1 MTKKGLIPVACAVL
15 MALVSVSCR
24 LKVEFG
30 KSPVKRVVAAMTLE
44 EKVSLL
50 VGVGAWNG
58 NDIAQEIKDAK
69 ALIPGCAGQT
79 YPIPR
84 LGIPSVML
92 PDGPGGLRINPT
104 RQDDDKTYYCT
115 SFPVATLL
123 AQSWNPQLVE
133 EVGAAIGDEVKR
145 YGADCLLAPALN
157 LHRNPLLG
165 RSFEYYS
172 EDPVVSGKTAAAM
185 VRGVQSNGVG
195 ATIKH
200 YALNNQE
207 TNRMAN
213 DVRID
218 QQTARELYLKGFEIA
233 VRESQPWAVMTSY
246 NKVNG
251 TYAPENATLID
262 SILRREW
269 GFDGMVMTDWGG
281 GRDAVATV
289 ESGNDLLMPGSANQ
303 IKAIIDAV
311 DEGTLDEEV
320 IDRNVAN
327 VLAFIAR
334 SPKMQG
340 YEFMND
346 PDLTAHAQVSRSS
359 ATEGMVLLKNNGAL
373 PLNGKCRMIALYGV
387 SSYDMYVVGTGS
399 GSVNY
404 KHAVGLDEGLKAA
417 GYKLEPSVSSA
428 YSRYVNEHK
437 SAARPGDFMRTN
449 LTNHVIPQSLVRKP
463 FQYRADAIASDI
475 AIITIGR
482 SCGESA
488 DRTYEG
494 DYTLTEIEQGLIAD
508 VCDAFH
514 SKGKKVVVIL
524 NIGAPIETASWKSRP
539 DAILLAGLPG
549 QEAGYAITDVL
560 KGAVN
565 PSGKLVDTYVI
576 DYMDMPS
583 TANYPLNA
591 RELQQQARSNRG
603 NPDAQPVPLYDYTEY
618 KERLD
623 IGYRY
628 YDRHPEQ
635 VSYPFGFGLSYTT
648 FAYSEPQAKVGDGI
662 ITLSVKVTNT
672 GKVAGKESVQ
682 VYVEAPNGGLNN
694 LKKELKA
701 YGKTALLQPGA
712 AEVLEFKLSDYDLAG
727 FDMLSSSWQTLPG
740 NYKADFAASSQDI
753 RCQALF
759 TIADPSN
766 YPAYGALQ

>member
-1 MTKKGLIPVACAVL
+1 MTRKSIIPIACAVFTVF
-15 MALVSVSCR
+15 AAVSCNR
-24 LKVEFG
+24 TVEFG
-30 KSPVKRVVAAMTLE
+30 KSPVKKVVAAMTLE
-44 EKVSLL
+44 EKVNLL

-69 ALIPGCAGQT
+69 GLIPGCAGQT

-104 RQDDDKTYYCT
+104 RQGDEKTYYCT
-115 SFPVATLL
+115 SFPVATVL
-123 AQSWNPQLVE
+123 AQSWNQQLVE
-133 EVGAAIGDEVKR
+133 EVGVAIGDEVKR

-165 RSFEYYS
+165 RNFEYYS
-172 EDPVVSGKTAAAM
+172 EDPVISGKTAAAM

-200 YALNNQE
+200 FALNNQE

-213 DVRID
+213 DAQVD

-246 NKVNG
+246 NKING
-251 TYAPENATLID
+251 TYAPENENLIEE
-262 SILRREW
+262 ILRDEW
-269 GFDGMVMTDWGG
+269 GFQGMVMTDWGG

-289 ESGNDLLMPGSANQ
+289 KAGNDLLMPGSAQQ
-303 IKAIIDAV
+303 IQTIIEAV
-311 DEGTLDEEV
+311 QNGTLDEKI
-320 IDRNVAN
+320 IDRNVERILEF
-327 VLAFIAR
+327 VAR

-340 YEFMND
+340 YEFQND
-346 PDLTAHAQVSRSS
+346 PDLDAHAGVARSS
-359 ATEGMVLLKNNGAL
+359 ATEGMVLLKNEGAL
-373 PLNGKCRMIALYGV
+373 PLAKNCNIIALYGV

-417 GYKLEPSVSSA
+417 GYKLEPSVYNS
-428 YSRYVNEHK
+428 YSKYVQEHK
-437 SAARPGDFMRTN
+437 QTARPGGFMRTN
-449 LTNHVIPQSLVRKP
+449 LTNHVIPQSPVRKP
-463 FQYRADAIASDI
+463 YQYRADAIASDI

-488 DRTYEG
+488 DRGYEG
-494 DYTLTEIEQGLIAD
+494 DYTLTEIEQGVIKD

-524 NIGAPIETASWKSRP
+524 NIGAPIETASWKSQP

-560 KGAVN
+560 KGDVN
-565 PSGKLVDTYVI
+565 PSGKLVDTYVVDFNKI
-576 DYMDMPS
+576 PS
-583 TANYPLNA
+583 TANFPVNA
-591 RELQQQARSNRG
+591 RELQSAARANRN
-603 NPDAQPVPLYDYTEY
+603 NPDAKPVAMYDYTEY
-618 KERLD
+618 KERLN

-628 YDRHPEQ
+628 YDSHPEQ

-648 FAYSEPQAKVGDGI
+648 FAYSEPQAKIEDGVV
-662 ITLSVKVTNT
+662 TMSVKVTNT
-672 GKVAGKESVQ
+672 GSVAGKEVVQ
-682 VYVEAPNGGLNN
+682 VYVEAPNGGLNK
-694 LKKELKA
+694 LTKELKA
-701 YGKTALLQPGA
+701 YGKTALLQPGES
-712 AEVLEFKLSDYDLAG
+712 EVLEFRLSGYDLAA
-727 FDMLSSSWQTLPG
+727 FNLNESCWQTVKG
-740 NYKADFAASSQDI
+740 EYKADFAASSQDI
-753 RCQALF
+753 RCQAQF
-759 TIADPSN
+759 TLVQEQTF
-766 YPAYGALQ
+766 PAIGTL

>member
-1 MTKKGLIPVACAVL
+1 MTRKSLIPIACVAL
-15 MALVSVSCR
+15 ALIATVSCNR
-24 LKVEFG
+24 EVQFG
-30 KSPVKRVVAAMTLE
+30 KSPVKKVVAAMTLE
-44 EKVSLL
+44 EKVNLL

-69 ALIPGCAGQT
+69 NLIPGCAGQT

-104 RQDDDKTYYCT
+104 RQGDEKTYYCT
-115 SFPVATLL
+115 SFPVATIL
-123 AQSWNPQLVE
+123 AQTWNQQLVE
-133 EVGAAIGDEVKR
+133 EVGTAIGDEVKR

-157 LHRNPLLG
+157 IHRNPLLG
-165 RSFEYYS
+165 RNFEYYS
-172 EDPVVSGKTAAAM
+172 EDPVISGKTAAAM

-213 DVRID
+213 DAQVD
-218 QQTARELYLKGFEIA
+218 QQTAREIYLKGFEIA

-246 NKVNG
+246 NKING
-251 TYAPENATLID
+251 TYAPENEELIEK
-262 SILRREW
+262 ILRQEW
-269 GFDGMVMTDWGG
+269 GFEGMVMTDWGG

-289 ESGNDLLMPGSANQ
+289 NAGNDLLMPGSAQQ
-303 IKAIIDAV
+303 IQAIIEAV
-311 DEGTLDEEV
+311 QNGTLDEKIV
-320 IDRNVAN
+320 DRNVARILEF
-327 VLAFIAR
+327 VAR

-340 YEFMND
+340 YEFQND
-346 PDLTAHAQVSRSS
+346 PDMAAHAQVSRSS

-373 PLNGKCRMIALYGV
+373 PFAKDCQIIALYGT
-387 SSYDMYVVGTGS
+387 SSYDLYVVGTGS

-404 KHAVGLDEGLKAA
+404 KHAVGLNEGLIAA

-428 YSRYVNEHK
+428 YTKYVEENNSRV
-437 SAARPGDFMRTN
+437 SARNFMRTN

-475 AIITIGR
+475 AVITIGR

-488 DRTYEG
+488 DRGYEG
-494 DYTLTEIEQGLIAD
+494 DYTLTDIEQGLIKD

-524 NIGAPIETASWKSRP
+524 NIGAPIETASWKAQP

-549 QEAGYAITDVL
+549 QEAGHAITDVL

-565 PSGKLVDTYVI
+565 PSGKLVDTYVVDFNKI
-576 DYMDMPS
+576 PS
-583 TANYPLNA
+583 TANFPVNA
-591 RELQQQARSNRG
+591 RELQSQVRANRG
-603 NPDAQPVPLYDYTEY
+603 NPDAKPVAKYDYTEY

-628 YDRHPEQ
+628 FDRHPEM

-648 FAYSEPQAKVGDGI
+648 FSYSDAQATVEDGVI
-662 ITLSVKVTNT
+662 NLSVKVTNT
-672 GKVAGKESVQ
+672 GSVAGKEAVQ
-682 VYVEAPNGGLNN
+682 VYIEAPQGGLNK
-694 LKKELKA
+694 LAKELKA
-701 YGKTALLQPGA
+701 YGKTALLQPG
-712 AEVLEFKLSDYDLAG
+712 ESQTLEFTLSQYELAG
-727 FDMLSSSWQTLPG
+727 FDLSESNWQTIKG
-740 NYKADFAASSQDI
+740 DYKADFAASSQDI
-753 RCQALF
+753 RCQAAF
-759 TIADPSN
+759 NIAAAST
-766 YPAYGALQ
+766 YPAYGAL

>member
-1 MTKKGLIPVACAVL
+1 MTKKGLIPAVCAVL
-15 MALVSVSCR
+15 MALVTVSCS

-30 KSPVKRVVAAMTLE
+30 KSPVKRVIAAMTLE

-50 VGVGAWNG
+50 VS
-58 NDIAQEIKDAK
+58 IDAK
-69 ALIPGCAGQT
+69 TLIPGSAGQT

-92 PDGPGGLRINPT
+92 PDGSGGLCISPT
-104 RQDDDKTYYCT
+104 SQDDNKKYHCT
-115 SFPVATLL
+115 SFPITTQF

-133 EVGAAIGDEVKR
+133 EVSAAIGDEVKR
-145 YGADCLLAPALN
+145 YGAECLLVPALN
-157 LHRNPLLG
+157 LHRNQLQG
-165 RSFEYYS
+165 QSFEYYS

-200 YALNNQE
+200 YALDN
-207 TNRMAN
+207 
-213 DVRID
+213 
-218 QQTARELYLKGFEIA
+218 QQTARNLYLKGFEIA
-233 VRESQPWAVMTSY
+233 VRESQPWAVMTTY

-251 TYAPENATLID
+251 TYAPQSATLID

-269 GFDGMVMTDWGG
+269 GFEGIVMTDCGDDC
-281 GRDAVATV
+281 DAVATV
-289 ESGNDLLMPGSANQ
+289 ESGNDLLMNGSANQ

-311 DEGTLDEEV
+311 DEDILDEKV

-334 SPKMQG
+334 SLKMQG
-340 YEFMND
+340 YEFQND

-359 ATEGMVLLKNNGAL
+359 ATECMVLLKNNGAL
-373 PLNGKCRMIALYGV
+373 PLSSKCKMIALYGAC
-387 SSYDMYVVGTGS
+387 SYDIYSVGTVS

-417 GYKLEPSVSSA
+417 GYKLEPSVSTS
-428 YSRYVNEHK
+428 YSR
-437 SAARPGDFMRTN
+437 S
-449 LTNHVIPQSLVRKP
+449 VIPQSLVRKP
-463 FQYRADAIASDI
+463 FQYRADAISSDI

-482 SCGESA
+482 SCAESA
-488 DRTYEG
+488 GLTDDG

-514 SKGKKVVVIL
+514 SKGKKVIVIL

-565 PSGKLVDTYVI
+565 PSGKLVDTFVV
-576 DYMDMPS
+576 DSMDMPS
-583 TANYPLNA
+583 TTNCSLNF
-591 RELQQQARSNRG
+591 
-603 NPDAQPVPLYDYTEY
+603 
-618 KERLD
+618 
-623 IGYRY
+623 GYRY
-628 YDRHPEQ
+628 YDCHPEL

-648 FAYSEPQAKVGDGI
+648 FAYSEPQAKVADGV

-682 VYVEAPNGGLNN
+682 VYIEAPNGGLNN
-694 LKKELKA
+694 LKKELKS

-712 AEVLEFKLSDYDLAG
+712 TEVLEFKLSDYELAG
-727 FDMLSSSWQTLPG
+727 FDMASSSWQTLSG
-740 NYKADFAASSQDI
+740 EYKADFAASSQDI
-753 RCQALF
+753 RCQAVF
-759 TIADPSN
+759 TVAESSN
-766 YPAYGALQ
+766 YPAYGSLR

>member
-1 MTKKGLIPVACAVL
+1 MTKRAFIPVALAAVI
-15 MALVSVSCR
+15 ALVAVSCNR
-24 LKVEFG
+24 EVEFG
-30 KSPVKRVVAAMTLE
+30 KSPIKKVVAAMTLE
-44 EKVSLL
+44 EKVNLL

-69 ALIPGCAGQT
+69 GLIPGCAGQT

-104 RQDDDKTYYCT
+104 RQGDEKTYYCT
-115 SFPVATLL
+115 SFPVATIL
-123 AQSWNPQLVE
+123 AQTWNQQLVE
-133 EVGAAIGDEVKR
+133 EVGVAIGDEVKR

-157 LHRNPLLG
+157 IHRNPLLG
-165 RSFEYYS
+165 RNFEYYS
-172 EDPVVSGKTAAAM
+172 EDPVISGKTAAAM

-200 YALNNQE
+200 FALNNQE

-213 DVRID
+213 DAQVD
-218 QQTARELYLKGFEIA
+218 QQTAREIYLKGFEIA
-233 VRESQPWAVMTSY
+233 VKESQPWAVMTSY
-246 NKVNG
+246 NKING
-251 TYAPENATLID
+251 TYAPENENLIEQ
-262 SILRREW
+262 ILRKEW
-269 GFDGMVMTDWGG
+269 GFEGMVMTDWGG
-281 GRDAVATV
+281 GRDAIATV
-289 ESGNDLLMPGSANQ
+289 NAGNDLLMPGSGNQ
-303 IKAIIDAV
+303 IKAIIEAV
-311 DEGTLDEEV
+311 QNGTLDEKI
-320 IDRNVAN
+320 IDRNVTRI
-327 VLAFIAR
+327 LEFIAR

-340 YEFMND
+340 YEFQND
-346 PDLTAHAQVSRSS
+346 PDLKAHAQVSRSS

-373 PLNGKCRMIALYGV
+373 PLAKDCKMIALYGT

-404 KHAVGLDEGLKAA
+404 EHAVGLNEGLTAA

-428 YSRYVNEHK
+428 YIKYVQENNSRV
-437 SAARPGDFMRTN
+437 SARNFKRTN
-449 LTNHVIPQSLVRKP
+449 LTNHVIPESLVRKP
-463 FQYRADAIASDI
+463 YQYRADAIASDI

-488 DRTYEG
+488 DRGYEG
-494 DYTLTEIEQGLIAD
+494 DYTLTDIEQGLIKD

-524 NIGAPIETASWKSRP
+524 NIGAPIETASWKARP

-549 QEAGYAITDVL
+549 QEAGHAVADVL

-565 PSGKLVDTYVI
+565 PSGKLVDTYVV
-576 DYMDMPS
+576 DFNKMPS
-583 TANYPLNA
+583 TANFPVNA
-591 RELQQQARSNRG
+591 RDLQSQVRANRG
-603 NPDAQPVPLYDYTEY
+603 NPDAKPVALYDYTEY

-628 YDRHPEQ
+628 YDRHPDQ

-648 FAYSEPQAKVGDGI
+648 FAYSEPQAKIEDGVV
-662 ITLSVKVTNT
+662 TMSVKVTNT
-672 GKVAGKESVQ
+672 GSVAGKEVVQ
-682 VYVEAPNGGLNN
+682 VYIEAPKGGLNK
-694 LKKELKA
+694 LAKELKA
-701 YGKTALLQPGA
+701 YGKTALLQPG
-712 AEVLEFKLSDYDLAG
+712 ESQTLEFALSGYDIAG
-727 FDMLSSSWQTLPG
+727 FDLSASSWKTLSG
-740 NYKADFAASSQDI
+740 DYKADFAASSQDI

-759 TIADPSN
+759 SIVQEQTF
-766 YPAYGALQ
+766 PAYGEL

>member
-1 MTKKGLIPVACAVL
+1 MNRKVSTLLAFAAL
-15 MALVSVSCR
+15 MALVTISCNR
-24 LKVEFG
+24 NVEFG
-30 KSPVKRVVAAMTLE
+30 KSPINKVVAALTLE
-44 EKVSLL
+44 EKVNLL

-58 NDIAQEIKDAK
+58 NEIAQEIKDAK
-69 ALIPGCAGQT
+69 GLIPGCAGQT

-104 RQDDDKTYYCT
+104 RQGDEKTYYCT
-115 SFPVATLL
+115 SFPVATIL
-123 AQSWNPQLVE
+123 AQTWNQQLVE
-133 EVGAAIGDEVKR
+133 EVGTAIGDEVKR

-157 LHRNPLLG
+157 IHRNPLLG
-165 RSFEYYS
+165 RNFEYYS
-172 EDPVVSGKTAAAM
+172 EDPVISGKTAAAM

-213 DVRID
+213 DAQVD
-218 QQTARELYLKGFEIA
+218 QQTAREIYLKGFEIA

-246 NKVNG
+246 NKING
-251 TYAPENATLID
+251 TYAPENEALIEE
-262 SILRREW
+262 ILRKEW
-269 GFDGMVMTDWGG
+269 GFEGMVMTDWGG

-289 ESGNDLLMPGSANQ
+289 KAGNDLLMPGSAQQ
-303 IKAIIDAV
+303 IQAIIEAV
-311 DEGTLDEEV
+311 QNGTLDEKI
-320 IDRNVAN
+320 IDRNVARILEF
-327 VLAFIAR
+327 VAR

-340 YEFMND
+340 YEFQND
-346 PDLTAHAQVSRSS
+346 PDMEAHAQVSRSS

-373 PLNGKCRMIALYGV
+373 PFAKDCQMIALYGT

-404 KHAVGLDEGLKAA
+404 KHAVGLNEGLTAA

-428 YSRYVNEHK
+428 YTKYVEENNSRV
-437 SAARPGDFMRTN
+437 SARNFMRTN

-475 AIITIGR
+475 AVITIGR

-488 DRTYEG
+488 DRGYDG
-494 DYTLTEIEQGLIAD
+494 DYTLTDIEQGLIKD

-524 NIGAPIETASWKSRP
+524 NIGAPIETASWKAQP

-549 QEAGYAITDVL
+549 QEAGHAITDVL

-565 PSGKLVDTYVI
+565 PSGKLVDTYVVDFNKI
-576 DYMDMPS
+576 PS
-583 TANYPLNA
+583 TANFPVNA
-591 RELQQQARSNRG
+591 RELQSQARSNRN
-603 NPDAQPVPLYDYTEY
+603 NPDAKPVSKYDYTEY

-628 YDRHPEQ
+628 FDRHPEM

-648 FAYSEPQAKVGDGI
+648 FSYSDAQAKVEDGVI
-662 ITLSVKVTNT
+662 NLSVKVTNT
-672 GKVAGKESVQ
+672 GSVAGKEAVQ
-682 VYVEAPNGGLNN
+682 VYIEAPQGGLNK
-694 LKKELKA
+694 LAKELKA
-701 YGKTALLQPGA
+701 YGKTNLLQPG
-712 AEVLEFKLSDYDLAG
+712 ESQTLEFTLSQYDLAG
-727 FDMLSSSWQTLPG
+727 FDLSASAWQTVKG
-740 NYKADFAASSQDI
+740 DYKADFAASSQDI
-753 RCQALF
+753 RCQAAF
-759 TIADPSN
+759 NIAAAST
-766 YPAYGALQ
+766 YTAYGTL

>member
-1 MTKKGLIPVACAVL
+1 MNRKVSTLLAFAAL
-15 MALVSVSCR
+15 MALVTISCNR
-24 LKVEFG
+24 NVEFG
-30 KSPVKRVVAAMTLE
+30 KSPINKVVAALTLE
-44 EKVSLL
+44 EKVNLL

-58 NDIAQEIKDAK
+58 NEIAQEIKDAK
-69 ALIPGCAGQT
+69 GLIPGCAGQT

-104 RQDDDKTYYCT
+104 RQGDEKTYYCT
-115 SFPVATLL
+115 SFPVATIL
-123 AQSWNPQLVE
+123 AQTWNQQLVE
-133 EVGAAIGDEVKR
+133 EVGTAIGDEVKR

-157 LHRNPLLG
+157 IHRNPLLG
-165 RSFEYYS
+165 RNFEYYS
-172 EDPVVSGKTAAAM
+172 EDPVISGKTAAAM

-213 DVRID
+213 DAQVD
-218 QQTARELYLKGFEIA
+218 QQTAREIYLKGFEIA

-246 NKVNG
+246 NKING
-251 TYAPENATLID
+251 TYAPENEALIEE
-262 SILRREW
+262 ILRKEW
-269 GFDGMVMTDWGG
+269 GFEGMVMTDWGG

-289 ESGNDLLMPGSANQ
+289 KAGNDLLMPGSAQQ
-303 IKAIIDAV
+303 IQAIIEAV
-311 DEGTLDEEV
+311 QNGTLDEKI
-320 IDRNVAN
+320 IDRNVARILEF
-327 VLAFIAR
+327 VAR

-340 YEFMND
+340 YEFQND
-346 PDLTAHAQVSRSS
+346 PDMEAHAQVSRSS

-373 PLNGKCRMIALYGV
+373 PFAKDCQMIALYGT

-404 KHAVGLDEGLKAA
+404 KHAVGLNEGLTAA

-428 YSRYVNEHK
+428 YTKYVEENNSRV
-437 SAARPGDFMRTN
+437 SARNFMRTN

-475 AIITIGR
+475 AVITIGR

-488 DRTYEG
+488 DRGYDG
-494 DYTLTEIEQGLIAD
+494 DYTLTDIEQGLIKD

-524 NIGAPIETASWKSRP
+524 NIGAPIETASWKAQP

-549 QEAGYAITDVL
+549 QEAGHAITDVL

-565 PSGKLVDTYVI
+565 PSGKLVDTYVVDFNKI
-576 DYMDMPS
+576 PS
-583 TANYPLNA
+583 TANFPVNA
-591 RELQQQARSNRG
+591 RELQSQARSNRN
-603 NPDAQPVPLYDYTEY
+603 NPDAKPVSKYDYTEY

-628 YDRHPEQ
+628 FDRHPEM

-648 FAYSEPQAKVGDGI
+648 FSYSDAQAKVEDGVI
-662 ITLSVKVTNT
+662 NLSVKVTNT
-672 GKVAGKESVQ
+672 GSVAGKEAVQ
-682 VYVEAPNGGLNN
+682 VYIEAPQGGLNK
-694 LKKELKA
+694 LAKELKA
-701 YGKTALLQPGA
+701 YGKTNLLQPG
-712 AEVLEFKLSDYDLAG
+712 ESQTLEFTLSQYDLAG
-727 FDMLSSSWQTLPG
+727 FDLSASAWQTVKG
-740 NYKADFAASSQDI
+740 DYKADFAASSQDI
-753 RCQALF
+753 RCQAVF
-759 TIADPSN
+759 NIAAAST
-766 YPAYGALQ
+766 YTAYGTL

>member
-1 MTKKGLIPVACAVL
+1 MKRAFIPFAFAAIVALGC
-15 MALVSVSCR
+15 VSCNR
-24 LKVEFG
+24 EVEFG
-30 KSPVKRVVAAMTLE
+30 KSPVKKVVAAMTLE
-44 EKVSLL
+44 EKVNLL

-58 NDIAQEIKDAK
+58 NDIAQEIADAK
-69 ALIPGCAGQT
+69 NLIPGCAGQT

-104 RQDDDKTYYCT
+104 RQGDAKTYYCT
-115 SFPVATLL
+115 SFPVATML
-123 AQSWNPQLVE
+123 AQTWNQQLVE
-133 EVGAAIGDEVKR
+133 EVGVAIGDEVKR

-157 LHRNPLLG
+157 IHRNPLLG
-165 RSFEYYS
+165 RNFEYYS
-172 EDPVVSGKTAAAM
+172 EDPVISGKTAAAM
-185 VRGVQSNGVG
+185 VRGVQTNGVG

-200 YALNNQE
+200 FALNNQE

-213 DVRID
+213 DVQID
-218 QQTARELYLKGFEIA
+218 QQTSREIYLKGFEIA

-246 NKVNG
+246 NKING
-251 TYAPENATLID
+251 TYAPENETLIED
-262 SILRREW
+262 ILRQEW
-269 GFDGMVMTDWGG
+269 GFEGMVMTDWGG

-289 ESGNDLLMPGSANQ
+289 NAGNDLLMPGSANQ
-303 IKAIIDAV
+303 IKSIIEAV
-311 DEGTLDEEV
+311 QNGTLDEKI
-320 IDRNVAN
+320 IDRNVTRILEF
-327 VLAFIAR
+327 VAR

-340 YEFMND
+340 YEFQND
-346 PDLTAHAQVSRSS
+346 PDLKAHAQVSRSS

-373 PLNGKCRMIALYGV
+373 PFAKNCKMIALYGT

-404 KHAVGLDEGLKAA
+404 EHAVGLNEGLVAA
-417 GYKLEPSVSSA
+417 GYTLEPSVSSA
-428 YSRYVNEHK
+428 YKKYVDENNSRV
-437 SAARPGDFMRTN
+437 SARNFMRTN

-475 AIITIGR
+475 AVITIGR

-488 DRTYEG
+488 DRGYEG
-494 DYTLTEIEQGLIAD
+494 DYTLTDIEQGLIKD

-524 NIGAPIETASWKSRP
+524 NIGAPIETASWKARP

-549 QEAGYAITDVL
+549 QEAGHAITDVL

-565 PSGKLVDTYVI
+565 PSGKLVDTYVV
-576 DYMDMPS
+576 DFNKMPS
-583 TANYPLNA
+583 TANFPVNA
-591 RELQQQARSNRG
+591 RELQTAARANRN
-603 NPDAQPVPLYDYTEY
+603 NPDAKPVALYDYTEY

-648 FAYSEPQAKVGDGI
+648 FEYSEPQATIEDGI
-662 ITLSVKVTNT
+662 ISLSIKVTNT
-672 GKVAGKESVQ
+672 GSVAGKEAVQ
-682 VYVEAPNGGLNN
+682 IYIEAPKGGLNK
-694 LKKELKA
+694 LTKELKA
-701 YGKTALLQPGA
+701 YSKTALLEPG
-712 AEVLEFKLSDYDLAG
+712 ESETLEFKLSAYDLAA
-727 FDMLSSSWQTLPG
+727 FNLSESCWQTVKG
-740 NYKADFAASSQDI
+740 DYKADFAASSQDI
-753 RCQALF
+753 RCQVQF
-759 TIADPSN
+759 TIAQDQTF
-766 YPAYGALQ
+766 PACGTL

>member
-1 MTKKGLIPVACAVL
+1 MTRKSIIPIACAVFTVF
-15 MALVSVSCR
+15 AAVSCNR
-24 LKVEFG
+24 TVEFG
-30 KSPVKRVVAAMTLE
+30 KSPVKKVVAAMTLE
-44 EKVSLL
+44 EKVNLL

-69 ALIPGCAGQT
+69 GLIPGCAGQT

-104 RQDDDKTYYCT
+104 RQGDEKTYYCT
-115 SFPVATLL
+115 SFPVATVL
-123 AQSWNPQLVE
+123 AQSWNQQLVE
-133 EVGAAIGDEVKR
+133 EVGVAIGDEVKR

-165 RSFEYYS
+165 RNFEYYS
-172 EDPVVSGKTAAAM
+172 EDPVISGKTAAAM

-200 YALNNQE
+200 FALNNQE

-213 DVRID
+213 DAQVD

-246 NKVNG
+246 NKING
-251 TYAPENATLID
+251 TYAPENENLIEE
-262 SILRREW
+262 ILRGEW
-269 GFDGMVMTDWGG
+269 GFQGMVMTDWGG

-289 ESGNDLLMPGSANQ
+289 KAGNDLLMPGSAQQ
-303 IKAIIDAV
+303 IQTIIEAV
-311 DEGTLDEEV
+311 QNGTLDEKIV
-320 IDRNVAN
+320 DRNVERILEF
-327 VLAFIAR
+327 VAR

-340 YEFMND
+340 YEFQND
-346 PDLTAHAQVSRSS
+346 PDLDAHAGVARSS
-359 ATEGMVLLKNNGAL
+359 ATEGMVLLKNEGAL
-373 PLNGKCRMIALYGV
+373 PLAKNCNIIALYGV

-417 GYKLEPSVSSA
+417 GYKLEPSVYNS
-428 YSRYVNEHK
+428 YSKYVQEHK
-437 SAARPGDFMRTN
+437 QTARPGGFMRTN

-463 FQYRADAIASDI
+463 YQYRADAIASDI

-488 DRTYEG
+488 DRGYEG
-494 DYTLTEIEQGLIAD
+494 DYTLTEIEQGVIKD

-524 NIGAPIETASWKSRP
+524 NIGAPIETASWKSQP

-560 KGAVN
+560 KGDVN
-565 PSGKLVDTYVI
+565 PSGKLVDTYVVDFNKI
-576 DYMDMPS
+576 PS
-583 TANYPLNA
+583 TSNFPVNS
-591 RELQQQARSNRG
+591 RELQSAARANRN
-603 NPDAQPVPLYDYTEY
+603 NPDAKPVAMYDYTEY
-618 KERLD
+618 KERLN

-628 YDRHPEQ
+628 YDSHPEQ

-648 FAYSEPQAKVGDGI
+648 FAYSEPQAKIEDGVV
-662 ITLSVKVTNT
+662 TMSVKVTNT
-672 GKVAGKESVQ
+672 GSVAGKEVVQ
-682 VYVEAPNGGLNN
+682 VYVEAPQGGLNK
-694 LKKELKA
+694 LTKELKA
-701 YGKTALLQPGA
+701 YGKTALLQPGES
-712 AEVLEFKLSDYDLAG
+712 EVLEFRLSGYDLAA
-727 FDMLSSSWQTLPG
+727 FNLNESCWQTIKG
-740 NYKADFAASSQDI
+740 EYKADFAASSQDI
-753 RCQALF
+753 RCQAQF
-759 TIADPSN
+759 TLAQEQTF
-766 YPAYGALQ
+766 PAIGTL

>member
-1 MTKKGLIPVACAVL
+1 MTKKALIPVACAALVAL
-15 MALVSVSCR
+15 MAVSCNR
-24 LKVEFG
+24 TPEFG
-30 KSPVKRVVAAMTLE
+30 KSPVKKVVAAMTLE
-44 EKVSLL
+44 EKVNLL

-69 ALIPGCAGQT
+69 NLIPGCAGQT

-104 RQDDDKTYYCT
+104 RQGEEKTYYCT
-115 SFPVATLL
+115 SFPVATML
-123 AQSWNPQLVE
+123 AQTWNQQLVE
-133 EVGAAIGDEVKR
+133 EVGTAIGDEVKR

-157 LHRNPLLG
+157 IHRNPLLG
-165 RSFEYYS
+165 RNFEYYS
-172 EDPVVSGKTAAAM
+172 EDPVISGKTAAAM

-200 YALNNQE
+200 FALNNQE

-213 DVRID
+213 DVQID
-218 QQTARELYLKGFEIA
+218 QQTAREIYLKGFEIA

-246 NKVNG
+246 NKING
-251 TYAPENATLID
+251 TYAPENEDLIEN
-262 SILRREW
+262 ILRQEW
-269 GFDGMVMTDWGG
+269 GFEGMVMTDWGG

-289 ESGNDLLMPGSANQ
+289 NAGNDLLMPGGANQ
-303 IKAIIDAV
+303 ISAIIEAV
-311 DEGTLDEEV
+311 QNGTLDEKI
-320 IDRNVAN
+320 IDRNVTRI
-327 VLAFIAR
+327 LELIAR

-340 YEFMND
+340 YEFQND
-346 PDLTAHAQVSRSS
+346 PDLKAHAQVSRSS
-359 ATEGMVLLKNNGAL
+359 ATEGMVLLKNEGAL
-373 PLNGKCRMIALYGV
+373 PLAKDCRMIALYGT

-404 KHAVGLDEGLKAA
+404 EHAVGLNEGLTAA

-428 YSRYVNEHK
+428 YTKYVQENNSRV
-437 SAARPGDFMRTN
+437 SARNFMRTN
-449 LTNHVIPQSLVRKP
+449 LTNHVIPESLVRKP
-463 FQYRADAIASDI
+463 YQYRADAIASDI

-488 DRTYEG
+488 DRGYEG
-494 DYTLTEIEQGLIAD
+494 DYTLTDIEQGLIKD

-524 NIGAPIETASWKSRP
+524 NIGAPIETASWKARP

-549 QEAGYAITDVL
+549 QEAGHAITDVL

-565 PSGKLVDTYVI
+565 PSGKLVDTYVVDFNKI
-576 DYMDMPS
+576 PS
-583 TANYPLNA
+583 TANFPVNA
-591 RELQQQARSNRG
+591 RELQSQVRANRG
-603 NPDAQPVPLYDYTEY
+603 NPDAKPVSKYDFTEY

-628 YDRHPEQ
+628 FDRHPEQ

-648 FAYSEPQAKVGDGI
+648 FAYSEPQAKFEDGV
-662 ITLSVKVTNT
+662 ITMSVKVTNT
-672 GKVAGKESVQ
+672 GSVAGKEAVQ
-682 VYVEAPNGGLNN
+682 VYIEAPKGGMSN
-694 LKKELKA
+694 LAKELKA
-701 YGKTALLQPGA
+701 YGKTALLQPG
-712 AEVLEFKLSDYDLAG
+712 ESQTLEFTLSQYELAG
-727 FDMLSSSWQTLPG
+727 FDLSASNWKTVNG
-740 NYKADFAASSQDI
+740 DYKADFAASSQDI
-753 RCQALF
+753 RCQATF
-759 TIADPSN
+759 SIAVAST
-766 YPAYGALQ
+766 YPAYGAL

>member
-1 MTKKGLIPVACAVL
+1 MTKRAFIPVAIAAVV
-15 MALVSVSCR
+15 ALACVSCNR
-24 LKVEFG
+24 EVEFG
-30 KSPVKRVVAAMTLE
+30 KSPVNKVVAAMTLE
-44 EKVSLL
+44 EKVNLL
-50 VGVGAWNG
+50 VGAGAWNG

-69 ALIPGCAGQT
+69 SLIPGCAGQT

-104 RQDDDKTYYCT
+104 RQDDANTYYCT
-115 SFPVATLL
+115 SFPVATIL
-123 AQSWNPQLVE
+123 AQSWNQQLVE
-133 EVGAAIGDEVKR
+133 EVGVAIGDEVKR

-165 RSFEYYS
+165 RNFEYYS
-172 EDPVVSGKTAAAM
+172 EDPVISGKTAAAM
-185 VRGVQSNGVG
+185 VRGVQSNDVG

-200 YALNNQE
+200 YALNSQE

-213 DVRID
+213 DARVD

-251 TYAPENATLID
+251 TYAPENITLID
-262 SILRREW
+262 SILRQEW
-269 GFDGMVMTDWGG
+269 GFEGMVMTDWGG
-281 GRDAVATV
+281 GRDAIATV
-289 ESGNDLLMPGSANQ
+289 KAGNDLLMPGSANQ
-303 IKAIIDAV
+303 IKAIIEAV
-311 DEGTLDEEV
+311 ENGTLDEKT
-320 IDRNVAN
+320 IDRNVTRI
-327 VLAFIAR
+327 LDFIAR

-340 YEFMND
+340 YEFKND
-346 PDLTAHAQVSRSS
+346 PDLEAHAQVARSS

-373 PLNGKCRMIALYGV
+373 PLAKNCNIIALYGT
-387 SSYDMYVVGTGS
+387 SSYDIYVVGTGS

-404 KHAVGLDEGLKAA
+404 KHAAGLDEGLKAA
-417 GYKLEPSVSSA
+417 GYRLEPSVSTA
-428 YSRYVNEHK
+428 YSKYVEEHK
-437 SAARPGDFMRTN
+437 QAARPGGFMRTG
-449 LTNHVIPQSLVRKP
+449 LTNHVIPESLVRKP
-463 FQYRADAIASDI
+463 YQYRADAIASDI

-488 DRTYEG
+488 DRGYEG
-494 DYTLTEIEQGLIAD
+494 DYTLTDIEQGLIKD

-524 NIGAPIETASWKSRP
+524 NIGAPIETASWKARP

-549 QEAGYAITDVL
+549 QEAGHAITDVL

-565 PSGKLVDTYVI
+565 PSGKLVDTYVV
-576 DYMDMPS
+576 DFNKMPS
-583 TANYPLNA
+583 TANFPVNA
-591 RELQQQARSNRG
+591 RELQSQARANRG
-603 NPDAQPVPLYDYTEY
+603 NADAKPIAKYDYTEY

-648 FAYSEPQAKVGDGI
+648 FEYSEPQATIEDGE
-662 ITLSVKVTNT
+662 ITLTVTVKNT
-672 GKVAGKESVQ
+672 GAVAGKEVVQ
-682 VYVEAPNGGLNN
+682 VYVEAPKGGLNK
-694 LKKELKA
+694 LAKELKA
-701 YGKTALLQPGA
+701 YGKTALLEPGES
-712 AEVLEFKLSDYDLAG
+712 EVLEFKLSAYDLAA
-727 FDMLSSSWQTLPG
+727 FNMNASCWQTVKG
-740 NYKADFAASSQDI
+740 AYKADFAASSQDI
-753 RCQALF
+753 RCQAQF
-759 TIADPSN
+759 TIAQDQTF
-766 YPAYGALQ
+766 PAIGTL

>member
-1 MTKKGLIPVACAVL
+1 MTKKALIPVACAALVAL
-15 MALVSVSCR
+15 MAVSCNR
-24 LKVEFG
+24 TPEFG
-30 KSPVKRVVAAMTLE
+30 KSPVKKVVAAMTLE
-44 EKVSLL
+44 EKVNLL

-69 ALIPGCAGQT
+69 NLIPGCAGQT

-104 RQDDDKTYYCT
+104 RQGEEKTYYCT
-115 SFPVATLL
+115 SFPVATML
-123 AQSWNPQLVE
+123 AQTWNQQLVE
-133 EVGAAIGDEVKR
+133 EVGTAIGDEVKR

-157 LHRNPLLG
+157 IHRNPLLG
-165 RSFEYYS
+165 RNFEYYS
-172 EDPVVSGKTAAAM
+172 EDPVISGKTAAAM

-200 YALNNQE
+200 FALNNQE

-213 DVRID
+213 DVQID
-218 QQTARELYLKGFEIA
+218 QQTAREIYLKGFEIA

-246 NKVNG
+246 NKING
-251 TYAPENATLID
+251 TYAPENEDLIEN
-262 SILRREW
+262 ILRQEW
-269 GFDGMVMTDWGG
+269 GFEGMVMTDWGG

-289 ESGNDLLMPGSANQ
+289 NAGNDLLMPGGANQ
-303 IKAIIDAV
+303 INAIIEAV
-311 DEGTLDEEV
+311 QNGTLDEKI
-320 IDRNVAN
+320 IDRNVARILEL
-327 VLAFIAR
+327 VAR

-340 YEFMND
+340 YEFQND
-346 PDLTAHAQVSRSS
+346 PDLKAHAQVSRSS
-359 ATEGMVLLKNNGAL
+359 ATEGMVLLKNEGAL
-373 PLNGKCRMIALYGV
+373 PLAKDCKMIALYGT

-404 KHAVGLDEGLKAA
+404 EHAVGLNEGLTAA

-428 YSRYVNEHK
+428 YTKYVQENNSRV
-437 SAARPGDFMRTN
+437 SARNFMRTN
-449 LTNHVIPQSLVRKP
+449 LTNHVIPESLVRKP
-463 FQYRADAIASDI
+463 YQYRADAIASDI

-488 DRTYEG
+488 DRGYEG
-494 DYTLTEIEQGLIAD
+494 DYTLTDIEQGLIKD

-524 NIGAPIETASWKSRP
+524 NIGAPIETASWKARP

-549 QEAGYAITDVL
+549 QEAGHAITDVL

-565 PSGKLVDTYVI
+565 PSGKLVDTYVVDFNKI
-576 DYMDMPS
+576 PS
-583 TANYPLNA
+583 TANFPVNA
-591 RELQQQARSNRG
+591 RELQSQARANRG
-603 NPDAQPVPLYDYTEY
+603 NPDAKPVSKYDYTEY

-648 FAYSEPQAKVGDGI
+648 FEYSEPQAKIEDGI
-662 ITLSVKVTNT
+662 ISMSVKVTNT
-672 GKVAGKESVQ
+672 GSVTGKEAVQ
-682 VYVEAPNGGLNN
+682 VYIEAPKGGMGN
-694 LKKELKA
+694 LTKELKA
-701 YGKTALLQPGA
+701 YGKTALLQPG
-712 AEVLEFKLSDYDLAG
+712 ESQTLEFTLSQYELAG
-727 FDMLSSSWQTLPG
+727 FDLSASNWKTVNG
-740 NYKADFAASSQDI
+740 DYKADFAASSQDI
-753 RCQALF
+753 RCQATF
-759 TIADPSN
+759 SIAVAST
-766 YPAYGALQ
+766 YPAYGEL

>member
-1 MTKKGLIPVACAVL
+1 MKKTLFYCYL
-15 MALVSVSCR
+15 MSLLLLSASCDR
-24 LKVEFG
+24 TPQLG
-30 KSPVKRVVAAMTLE
+30 KSANSKVVKAMTLE
-44 EKVSLL
+44 EKVNLL

-69 ALIPGCAGQT
+69 GLIPGCAGQT

-104 RQDDDKTYYCT
+104 RQGDEKTYYCT
-115 SFPVATLL
+115 SFPVATVL
-123 AQSWNPQLVE
+123 AQSWNQQLVE
-133 EVGAAIGDEVKR
+133 EVGVAIGDEVKR

-165 RSFEYYS
+165 RNFEYYS
-172 EDPVVSGKTAAAM
+172 EDPVISGKTAAAM

-213 DVRID
+213 DARVD

-246 NKVNG
+246 NKING
-251 TYAPENATLID
+251 TYAPENENLIEE
-262 SILRREW
+262 ILRGEW
-269 GFDGMVMTDWGG
+269 GFQGMVMTDWGG

-289 ESGNDLLMPGSANQ
+289 KAGNDLLMPGSAQQ
-303 IKAIIDAV
+303 IQTIIEAV
-311 DEGTLDEEV
+311 QNGTLDENI
-320 IDRNVAN
+320 IDRNVERILEF
-327 VLAFIAR
+327 VAR

-340 YEFMND
+340 YEFQND
-346 PDLTAHAQVSRSS
+346 PDLEAHAGVARSS
-359 ATEGMVLLKNNGAL
+359 ATEGMVLLKNEGAL
-373 PLNGKCRMIALYGV
+373 PLAKDCNMIALYGV

-417 GYKLEPSVSSA
+417 GYKLEPSVFNS
-428 YSRYVNEHK
+428 YSKYVQEHK
-437 SAARPGDFMRTN
+437 QAARPGGFMRTN

-463 FQYRADAIASDI
+463 YQYRADAIASDI

-488 DRTYEG
+488 DRGYEG
-494 DYTLTEIEQGLIAD
+494 DYTLTDIEQGVIKD

-524 NIGAPIETASWKSRP
+524 NIGAPIETASWKSQP

-549 QEAGYAITDVL
+549 QEAGYAVTDVL
-560 KGAVN
+560 KGDVN
-565 PSGKLVDTYVI
+565 PSGKLVDTYVVDFNKI
-576 DYMDMPS
+576 PS
-583 TANYPLNA
+583 TANFPVNA
-591 RELQQQARSNRG
+591 RELQSAARANRN
-603 NPDAQPVPLYDYTEY
+603 NPDAKQVALYDYTEY
-618 KERLD
+618 KERLN

-648 FAYSEPQAKVGDGI
+648 FSYSEPQAKVEDGVVN
-662 ITLSVKVTNT
+662 LSVKVTNT
-672 GKVAGKESVQ
+672 GSAAGKEAVQ
-682 VYVEAPNGGLNN
+682 IYIEAPKGGLNG
-694 LKKELKA
+694 LAKELKA
-701 YGKTALLQPGA
+701 YAKTALLQPG
-712 AEVLEFKLSDYDLAG
+712 ESQVLEFKLSGYDLAA
-727 FDMLSSSWQTLPG
+727 FNQSESCWQTIKG
-740 NYKADFAASSQDI
+740 DYKADFAASSQDI
-753 RCQALF
+753 RCQAQF
-759 TIADPSN
+759 TITQLQTF
-766 YPAYGALQ
+766 PALGKL

>member
-1 MTKKGLIPVACAVL
+1 MTRKSLIPIACA
-15 MALVSVSCR
+15 ALALIATVSCNR
-24 LKVEFG
+24 EVEFG
-30 KSPVKRVVAAMTLE
+30 KSPIKKVVAAMTLE
-44 EKVSLL
+44 EKVNLL

-58 NDIAQEIKDAK
+58 GEIAQEIQDAK
-69 ALIPGCAGQT
+69 NLIPGCAGQT

-104 RQDDDKTYYCT
+104 RQGDEKTYYCT
-115 SFPVATLL
+115 SFPVATIL
-123 AQSWNPQLVE
+123 AQTWNQQLVE
-133 EVGAAIGDEVKR
+133 EVGTAIGDEVKR

-157 LHRNPLLG
+157 IHRNPLLG
-165 RSFEYYS
+165 RNFEYYS
-172 EDPVVSGKTAAAM
+172 EDPVISGKTAAAM

-213 DVRID
+213 DAQVD
-218 QQTARELYLKGFEIA
+218 QQTAREIYLKGFEIA

-246 NKVNG
+246 NKING
-251 TYAPENATLID
+251 TYAPENEDLIEN
-262 SILRREW
+262 ILRQEW
-269 GFDGMVMTDWGG
+269 GFEGMVMTDWGG

-289 ESGNDLLMPGSANQ
+289 YAGNDLLMPGSANQ
-303 IKAIIDAV
+303 IKAIIEAV
-311 DEGTLDEEV
+311 QNGALDEKIV
-320 IDRNVAN
+320 DRNVARILEF
-327 VLAFIAR
+327 VAR

-340 YEFMND
+340 YEFQND
-346 PDLTAHAQVSRSS
+346 PDMTAHAQVSRSS

-373 PLNGKCRMIALYGV
+373 PFAKDCKMIALYGT

-404 KHAVGLDEGLKAA
+404 KHAVGLNEGLTAA

-428 YSRYVNEHK
+428 YTKYVEENNSRV
-437 SAARPGDFMRTN
+437 SARNFMRTN

-463 FQYRADAIASDI
+463 YQYRADAIASDI
-475 AIITIGR
+475 AVITIGR

-488 DRTYEG
+488 DRGYEG
-494 DYTLTEIEQGLIAD
+494 DYTLTDIEKGLIKD

-524 NIGAPIETASWKSRP
+524 NIGAPIETASWKAQP

-549 QEAGYAITDVL
+549 QEAGHAITDVL

-565 PSGKLVDTYVI
+565 PSGKLVDTYVVDFNKI
-576 DYMDMPS
+576 PS
-583 TANYPLNA
+583 TANFPVNA
-591 RELQQQARSNRG
+591 RELQSQARANRN
-603 NPDAQPVPLYDYTEY
+603 NPEAKPVSMYDYTEY

-628 YDRHPEQ
+628 FDRHPEQ
-635 VSYPFGFGLSYTT
+635 VSYPFGFGLSYTP
-648 FAYSEPQAKVGDGI
+648 FSYSDAQAKVEDGI
-662 ITLSVKVTNT
+662 VNLSVKVTNT
-672 GKVAGKESVQ
+672 GSVAGKEAVQ
-682 VYVEAPNGGLNN
+682 VYIEAPQGGLNK
-694 LKKELKA
+694 LAKELKA
-701 YGKTALLQPGA
+701 YGKTALLQPGES
-712 AEVLEFKLSDYDLAG
+712 EVMEFKLSGYELAG
-727 FDMLSSSWQTLPG
+727 YNLNASAWQTVKG
-740 NYKADFAASSQDI
+740 DYKADFAASSQDI
-753 RCQALF
+753 RCQAQF
-759 TIADPSN
+759 SIAQEQTF
-766 YPAYGALQ
+766 PAYGEL

>member
-1 MTKKGLIPVACAVL
+1 MIKRAFVPAVCLILPVMML
-15 MALVSVSCR
+15 FSCNR
-24 LKVEFG
+24 TVEFG
-30 KSPVKRVVAAMTLE
+30 KSPVRKVVDAMTLE

-50 VGVGAWNG
+50 VGVAAWNG
-58 NDIAQEIKDAK
+58 DDIAQEIKDTK
-69 ALIPGCAGQT
+69 NLIPGCAGQT

-104 RQDDDKTYYCT
+104 RQGDEKTYYCT
-115 SFPVATLL
+115 SFPVATIL
-123 AQSWNPQLVE
+123 AQSWNQQLVE

-172 EDPVVSGKTAAAM
+172 EDPVISGKTAAAM

-213 DVRID
+213 DVRVD

-233 VRESQPWAVMTSY
+233 VRESEPWAVMTSY

-251 TYAPENATLID
+251 TYAPENSALID
-262 SILRREW
+262 SILRKEW
-269 GFDGMVMTDWGG
+269 GFEGVVMTDWGG

-289 ESGNDLLMPGSANQ
+289 KAGNDLLMPGSANQ
-303 IKAIIDAV
+303 IKAIIEAV
-311 DEGTLDEEV
+311 RNGTLDERTV
-320 IDRNVAN
+320 DRNVEKI
-327 VLAFIAR
+327 LAFVER

-340 YEFMND
+340 YVFQND
-346 PDLTAHAQVSRSS
+346 PDLAAHAQVSRSS

-373 PLNGKCRMIALYGV
+373 PLSKNCKIIALYGV

-404 KHAVGLDEGLKAA
+404 KHAVGLDQGLKAA
-417 GYKLEPSVSSA
+417 GYRLEPSVSSA
-428 YSRYVNEHK
+428 YSKYVEENNK
-437 SAARPGDFMRTN
+437 RVSANDFMRTN
-449 LTNHVIPQSLVRKP
+449 LTNHVIPQSLVRQP
-463 FQYRADAIASDI
+463 FQYRADAIQSDI

-488 DRTYEG
+488 DRGYEG
-494 DYTLTEIEQGLIAD
+494 DYLLTDIEQGLIKD

-514 SKGKKVVVIL
+514 SKNKKVVVIL

-549 QEAGYAITDVL
+549 QEAGYAVTDVL

-565 PSGKLVDTYVI
+565 PSGKLVDTYVV

-583 TANYPLNA
+583 TANYPVNA
-591 RELQQQARSNRG
+591 RELQAQARANRG
-603 NPDAQPVPLYDYTEY
+603 NPDAVPVANYDFTEY
-618 KERLD
+618 NERVD

-648 FAYSEPQAKVGDGI
+648 FSYSEPQAKVVDGVVN
-662 ITLSVKVTNT
+662 LSVKVTNT
-672 GKVAGKESVQ
+672 GSVAGKEAVQ
-682 VYVEAPNGGLNN
+682 IYIEAPYGGFTQLV
-694 LKKELKA
+694 KELKA
-701 YGKTALLQPGA
+701 YGKTALLEPGQSQT
-712 AEVLEFKLSDYDLAG
+712 LEFKLSEYDLAG
-727 FDMLSSSWQTLPG
+727 FNPASANWQTLHG
-740 NYKADFAASSQDI
+740 DYKADFAASAQDI

-759 TIADPSN
+759 TLTNDCT
-766 YPAYGALQ
+766 YPTYGNL

>member
-1 MTKKGLIPVACAVL
+1 MTRKAFIPVACAAM
-15 MALVSVSCR
+15 MALMTVSCNR
-24 LKVEFG
+24 EIEFG
-30 KSPVKRVVAAMTLE
+30 KSPVKKVVAAMTLE
-44 EKVSLL
+44 EKVNLL

-104 RQDDDKTYYCT
+104 RQNDEKTYYCT
-115 SFPVATLL
+115 SFPVATVL
-123 AQSWNPQLVE
+123 AQSWNQQLVE
-133 EVGAAIGDEVKR
+133 EVGVAIGDEVKR

-165 RSFEYYS
+165 RNFEYYS
-172 EDPVVSGKTAAAM
+172 EDPVISGKTAAAM

-213 DVRID
+213 DAQVD

-246 NKVNG
+246 NKING
-251 TYAPENATLID
+251 TYAPENITLID
-262 SILRREW
+262 SILRQEW
-269 GFDGMVMTDWGG
+269 GFEGMVMTDWGG
-281 GRDAVATV
+281 GRDAIATV
-289 ESGNDLLMPGSANQ
+289 KAGNDLLMPGSANQ
-303 IKAIIDAV
+303 IKAIIEAV
-311 DEGTLDEEV
+311 QNGTLDEKI
-320 IDRNVAN
+320 IDRNVAKI
-327 VLAFIAR
+327 LAFIAR

-340 YEFMND
+340 YEFQND
-346 PDLTAHAQVSRSS
+346 PDLTAHAQISRSS
-359 ATEGMVLLKNNGAL
+359 ATEGMVLLKNEGAL
-373 PLNGKCRMIALYGV
+373 PFDKNCRMIALYGV

-417 GYKLEPSVSSA
+417 GYKLEPSVYNS
-428 YSRYVNEHK
+428 YSKYVEGHK
-437 SAARPGDFMRTN
+437 QASRPGNFMRTN

-463 FQYRADAIASDI
+463 YQYRADAIASDI

-488 DRTYEG
+488 DRSYEG
-494 DYTLTEIEQGLIAD
+494 DYTLTDIEQGLIKD
-508 VCDAFH
+508 VCEAFH

-524 NIGAPIETASWKSRP
+524 NIGAPIETASWKSQP

-549 QEAGYAITDVL
+549 QEAGYAVTDVL

-565 PSGKLVDTYVI
+565 PSGKLVDTYVA
-576 DYMDMPS
+576 DYMAMPS
-583 TANYPLNA
+583 TANFPVNA
-591 RELQQQARSNRG
+591 RDLQMQVRANRG
-603 NPDAQPVPLYDYTEY
+603 NPDAKPVALYDYTEY

-648 FAYSEPQAKVGDGI
+648 FAYSEPKATIADGFI
-662 ITLSVKVTNT
+662 SLSVKVTNT
-672 GKVAGKESVQ
+672 GSVAGKEAVQ
-682 VYVEAPNGGLNN
+682 VYIEAPNGGLNN
-694 LKKELKA
+694 LTKELKA

-712 AEVLEFKLSDYDLAG
+712 SEVLEFKLSEYELAG
-727 FDMLSSSWQTLPG
+727 FNLESSCWQTLQG
-740 NYKADFAASSQDI
+740 EYKADFAASSQDI
-753 RCQALF
+753 RSQAKF
-759 TIADPSN
+759 TIAQN
-766 YPAYGALQ
+766 QTYPAIGTL

>member
-1 MTKKGLIPVACAVL
+1 MTKKTFIPVVL
-15 MALVSVSCR
+15 AAIAAFCVVSCNR
-24 LKVEFG
+24 TVEFG
-30 KSPVKRVVAAMTLE
+30 KSPVNKVIKEMTLE
-44 EKVSLL
+44 EKVNLL

-69 ALIPGCAGQT
+69 NLIPGCAGQT

-104 RQDDDKTYYCT
+104 RQGDEKTYYCT
-115 SFPVATLL
+115 SFPVATIL
-123 AQSWNPQLVE
+123 AQTWNQELVE
-133 EVGAAIGDEVKR
+133 EVGTAIGDEVKR

-157 LHRNPLLG
+157 IHRNPLLG
-165 RSFEYYS
+165 RNFEYYS
-172 EDPVVSGKTAAAM
+172 EDPVISGKTAAAM

-200 YALNNQE
+200 FALNNQE

-213 DVRID
+213 DVQVD
-218 QQTARELYLKGFEIA
+218 QQTAREIYLKGFEIA

-246 NKVNG
+246 NKING
-251 TYAPENATLID
+251 TYAPENEDLIE
-262 SILRREW
+262 SILRQEW
-269 GFDGMVMTDWGG
+269 GFEGMVMTDWGG

-289 ESGNDLLMPGSANQ
+289 KAGNDLLMPGNANQ
-303 IKAIIDAV
+303 IKAIIEAV
-311 DEGTLDEEV
+311 QNGLLDEKI
-320 IDRNVAN
+320 IDRNVARI
-327 VLAFIAR
+327 LEFIER

-340 YEFMND
+340 YQFQND
-346 PDLTAHAQVSRSS
+346 PDMAAHAQVSRSS

-373 PLNGKCRMIALYGV
+373 PLARDCKMIALYGT

-404 KHAVGLDEGLKAA
+404 KHAVGLNEGLIAA

-428 YSRYVNEHK
+428 YSKYVEEHN
-437 SAARPGDFMRTN
+437 SRVGANQFMRTN
-449 LTNHVIPQSLVRKP
+449 LTNHVIPESLVRKP
-463 FQYRADAIASDI
+463 YQYRADAIASDI

-488 DRTYEG
+488 DRGYEG
-494 DYTLTEIEQGLIAD
+494 DYTLTDIEQGLIKD

-524 NIGAPIETASWKSRP
+524 NIGAPIETASWKARP

-565 PSGKLVDTYVI
+565 PSGKLVDTYVV
-576 DYMDMPS
+576 DFNKMPS
-583 TANYPLNA
+583 TANFPVNA
-591 RELQQQARSNRG
+591 RELQSQARANRN
-603 NPDAQPVPLYDYTEY
+603 NPDAKPVAKYDYTEY

-628 YDRHPEQ
+628 YDRHPDQ

-648 FAYSEPQAKVGDGI
+648 FEYSEPQARNEDGVI
-662 ITLSVKVTNT
+662 NLSVKVTNT
-672 GKVAGKESVQ
+672 GSVAGKEAVQ
-682 VYVEAPNGGLNN
+682 VYIEAPKGGFNKLT
-694 LKKELKA
+694 KELKV
-701 YGKTALLQPGA
+701 YGKTALLQPG
-712 AEVLEFKLSDYDLAG
+712 ESQTLEFTLSQYELAG
-727 FDMLSSSWQTLPG
+727 FDVSTSNWLTVPG
-740 NYKADFAASSQDI
+740 DYKADFAASSQDI
-753 RCQALF
+753 RCQVQF
-759 TIADPSN
+759 TIGAAST
-766 YPAYGALQ
+766 YPAYGTL

>member
-1 MTKKGLIPVACAVL
+1 MTKKALIPVACAALVAL
-15 MALVSVSCR
+15 MAVSCNR
-24 LKVEFG
+24 TPEFG
-30 KSPVKRVVAAMTLE
+30 KSPVKKVVAAMTLE
-44 EKVSLL
+44 EKVNLL

-69 ALIPGCAGQT
+69 NLIPGCAGQT

-104 RQDDDKTYYCT
+104 RQGEEKTYYCT
-115 SFPVATLL
+115 SFPVATML
-123 AQSWNPQLVE
+123 AQTWNQQLVE
-133 EVGAAIGDEVKR
+133 EVGTAIGDEVKR

-157 LHRNPLLG
+157 IHRNPLLG
-165 RSFEYYS
+165 RNFEYYS
-172 EDPVVSGKTAAAM
+172 EDPVISGKTAAAM

-200 YALNNQE
+200 FALNNQE

-213 DVRID
+213 DVQID
-218 QQTARELYLKGFEIA
+218 QQTAREIYLKGFEIA

-246 NKVNG
+246 TKING
-251 TYAPENATLID
+251 TYAPENEDLIEN
-262 SILRREW
+262 ILRQEW
-269 GFDGMVMTDWGG
+269 GFEGMVMTDWGG

-289 ESGNDLLMPGSANQ
+289 NAGNDLLMPGGANQ
-303 IKAIIDAV
+303 ISAIIEAV
-311 DEGTLDEEV
+311 QNGTLDEKI
-320 IDRNVAN
+320 IDRNVTRI
-327 VLAFIAR
+327 LELIAR

-340 YEFMND
+340 YEFQND
-346 PDLTAHAQVSRSS
+346 PDLKAHAQVSRSS
-359 ATEGMVLLKNNGAL
+359 ATEGMVLLKNEGAL
-373 PLNGKCRMIALYGV
+373 PLAKDCRMIALYGT

-404 KHAVGLDEGLKAA
+404 EHAVGLNEGLTAA

-428 YSRYVNEHK
+428 YTKYVQENNSRV
-437 SAARPGDFMRTN
+437 SARNFMRTN
-449 LTNHVIPQSLVRKP
+449 LTNHVIPESLVRKP
-463 FQYRADAIASDI
+463 YQYRADAIASDI

-488 DRTYEG
+488 DRGYEG
-494 DYTLTEIEQGLIAD
+494 DYTLTDIEQGLIKD

-524 NIGAPIETASWKSRP
+524 NIGAPIETASWKARP

-549 QEAGYAITDVL
+549 QEAGHAITDVL

-565 PSGKLVDTYVI
+565 PSGKLVDTYVVDFNKI
-576 DYMDMPS
+576 PS
-583 TANYPLNA
+583 TANFPVNA
-591 RELQQQARSNRG
+591 RELQSQVRANRG
-603 NPDAQPVPLYDYTEY
+603 NSDAKPVSKYDYTEY

-628 YDRHPEQ
+628 FDRHPEQ

-648 FAYSEPQAKVGDGI
+648 FAYSEPQAKIEDGVI
-662 ITLSVKVTNT
+662 NMSVKVTNT
-672 GKVAGKESVQ
+672 GSVAGKEAVQ
-682 VYVEAPNGGLNN
+682 VYIEAPKGGMGN
-694 LKKELKA
+694 LTKELKA
-701 YGKTALLQPGA
+701 YGKTALLQPG
-712 AEVLEFKLSDYDLAG
+712 ESQTLEFTLSQYELAG
-727 FDMLSSSWQTLPG
+727 FDLSASNWKTVNG
-740 NYKADFAASSQDI
+740 DYKADFAASSQDI
-753 RCQALF
+753 RCQATF
-759 TIADPSN
+759 SIAVAST
-766 YPAYGALQ
+766 YPAYGEL